1 MPPKRKALDV
11 SKEEEEEAHMFPPS
25 TDDDTES
32 ESLSENDDDDY
43 VPNEDDD
50 SDAAAQSDVEGEPEE
65 DDEEKEEATTDEE
78 EEEAVTTDEEEDDAK
93 GSGSGGGAS
102 NKKRATQDRKS
113 KKRQK
118 EQADEELRQDMFE
131 RLKRLEM
138 DALIIEQHPE
148 VISETMEEVK
158 ARCVIT
164 YDANGMI
171 KDDQHKTTPILTKY
185 ELTRVLG
192 QRTKQLNAG
201 APCLLD
207 ARPNILDNFQIA
219 QQELQA
225 KRLPFILRRPL
236 PGGKFEYWRLQD
248 LQLVL

>member
-1 MPPKRKALDV
+1 MPTKRKADV
-11 SKEEEEEAHMFPPS
+11 NDEEEAHLFPPS
-25 TDDDTES
+25 TDEDTES
-32 ESLSENDDDDY
+32 ESFSENENDDY

-50 SDAAAQSDVEGEPEE
+50 DSEAAAQSDVDAEPNE
-65 DDEEKEEATTDEE
+65 DDEEKEETSSDEE
-78 EEEAVTTDEEEDDAK
+78 DAPVASSDDEQEDEVK
-93 GSGSGGGAS
+93 GGS
-102 NKKRATQDRKS
+102 KKRATTERKT

-118 EQADEELRQDMFE
+118 EQADEEMRQDMFE
-131 RLKRLEM
+131 RLKHLEL
-138 DALIIEQHPE
+138 DAMILEQHPE
-148 VISETMEEVK
+148 VLSETMEEVK
-158 ARCVIT
+158 ARCVIK
-164 YDANGMI
+164 YNAHGMI
-171 KDDQHKTTPILTKY
+171 EDDQHKTTPILTKY

-207 ARPNILDNFQIA
+207 ERPNILDNFQIA